1 MGKSKLTA
9 SGTIVL
15 IAIGL
20 SGCAT
25 YETCG
30 TQGCAGDQKI
40 TANVRAAFDQHP
52 ELGAPNSVSVE
63 TVNHVVYLSGSVSE
77 GNMRA
82 TAESTA
88 RQIKGVARIEDT
100 IYVTK

>member
-1 MGKSKLTA
+1 
-9 SGTIVL
+9 V
-15 IAIGL
+15 
-20 SGCAT
+20 
-25 YETCG
+25 
-30 TQGCAGDQKI
+30 D
-40 TANVRAAFDQHP
+40 
-52 ELGAPNSVSVE
+52 

-88 RQIKGVARIEDT
+88 RQIKGVARVEDT